1 MMPDLVDV
9 TTAEPEAV
17 AAEMARRQ
25 ALKAMG
31 IVSYVSRYDL
41 PGAAPAQRQSL
52 SPPPAP
58 PVTQP
63 PDAPRSKAPSTVS
76 SQRVQSHAAPESS
89 VVKPA
94 GDAVQFSMLIV
105 SAGQFLWLEQLPDG
119 LIRQDQLALINS
131 MACAVSGAGFEMTQ
145 QQFDWPL
152 RGNSALGSDA
162 ESAKQALQGLIQ
174 RMAREVDA
182 RRVVAMGDCQ
192 FLPDRIAQSAVSIP
206 STMAMLVDATH
217 KQAAWQ
223 SLKPLKALDA
233 SA

>member
-1 MMPDLVDV
+1 MPDLVDV

-58 PVTQP
+58 PVTQL
-63 PDAPRSKAPSTVS
+63 PDASRSKGPSTVS

-119 LIRQDQLALINS
+119 LIRQDQLALVNS

>member
-1 MMPDLVDV
+1 MPDLVDV

-58 PVTQP
+58 QVTQP

>member
-1 MMPDLVDV
+1 MPNLVDI

-17 AAEMARRQ
+17 AVEMARRQ
-25 ALKAMG
+25 ALKVMG
-31 IVSYVSRYDL
+31 IASYVSRYDL

-58 PVTQP
+58 AVTQP
-63 PDAPRSKAPSTVS
+63 MDAPRSKTPPNVS
-76 SQRVQSHAAPESS
+76 SQRVTPNAAPESR

-105 SAGQFLWLEQLPDG
+105 SAGQFLWLEKLPDG

-131 MACAVSGAGFEMTQ
+131 MASAVSGAGFEMTQ

-152 RGNSALGSDA
+152 RGNSALGNDA

-192 FLPDRIAQSAVSIP
+192 FLPERIAQSAVSIP

-233 SA
+233 SE

>member
-1 MMPDLVDV
+1 MPDLVDV
-9 TTAEPEAV
+9 TTAQPEAV

-25 ALKAMG
+25 ALKVMG
-31 IVSYVSRYDL
+31 IASYVSRYDL

-58 PVTQP
+58 AVTQP
-63 PDAPRSKAPSTVS
+63 MDAPRSKTPSNVP
-76 SQRVQSHAAPESS
+76 SQRVTSNAAPESR

-131 MACAVSGAGFEMTQ
+131 MARAVSGAGFEMTQ

-152 RGNSALGSDA
+152 RGNSALGNDA

-192 FLPDRIAQSAVSIP
+192 FLPERIAQSAVSIP

-233 SA
+233 SE

>member
-1 MMPDLVDV
+1 MPDLVDV

-52 SPPPAP
+52 SPPHAP

-63 PDAPRSKAPSTVS
+63 PDAPRSKGPSTVS
-76 SQRVQSHAAPESS
+76 SQRVQSDAAPESS

-119 LIRQDQLALINS
+119 LIRKDQLALVNS

-162 ESAKQALQGLIQ
+162 ESAKQALQGLIK

-206 STMAMLVDATH
+206 STMAMLVDPTH
-217 KQAAWQ
+217 KQSAWQ

>member
-1 MMPDLVDV
+1 MPDLVDV

-52 SPPPAP
+52 SPPSAPA
-58 PVTQP
+58 VTQTM
-63 PDAPRSKAPSTVS
+63 DAPRAKTPPNVPSQPVKSHTVS
-76 SQRVQSHAAPESS
+76 QSS

-131 MACAVSGAGFEMTQ
+131 MACAVSGTGFEMTQ

-233 SA
+233 SE

>member
-1 MMPDLVDV
+1 MPDLVDV

>member
-1 MMPDLVDV
+1 MPDLVDV

-52 SPPPAP
+52 SPPFAPA
-58 PVTQP
+58 VTQTM
-63 PDAPRSKAPSTVS
+63 DAPRAKTPPNEP
-76 SQRVQSHAAPESS
+76 SQRVKSHTAPQSS

-94 GDAVQFSMLIV
+94 GDTVQFSMLIV

-131 MACAVSGAGFEMTQ
+131 MACAVSGAGFEVTQ

-233 SA
+233 SE

>member
-1 MMPDLVDV
+1 MPDLVDV

-25 ALKAMG
+25 ALKVMG
-31 IVSYVSRYDL
+31 IASYVSRYDL
-41 PGAAPAQRQSL
+41 PGAAPAQRQRL

-58 PVTQP
+58 AVPQP
-63 PDAPRSKAPSTVS
+63 MEAPRSKTSPKVS
-76 SQRVQSHAAPESS
+76 SQRVASNVASESS
-89 VVKPA
+89 VVKAA
-94 GDAVQFSMLIV
+94 GDAVQFSMLIA

-131 MACAVSGAGFEMTQ
+131 MARAVSGAGFKMTQ

-152 RGNSALGSDA
+152 RGNSALGNDA

-174 RMAREVDA
+174 RMARDVGA
-182 RRVVAMGDCQ
+182 RRVVAMGDCP

-206 STMAMLVDATH
+206 STMTMLLDATH

-233 SA
+233 SE

>member
-1 MMPDLVDV
+1 MPDLVDV

-63 PDAPRSKAPSTVS
+63 PDAPRSKGPSTVS
-76 SQRVQSHAAPESS
+76 SQRVRSQAAPESS

>member
-1 MMPDLVDV
+1 MPDLVDV

-63 PDAPRSKAPSTVS
+63 PDAPRSKASSTVS

>member
-1 MMPDLVDV
+1 MPDLVDV

-131 MACAVSGAGFEMTQ
+131 MASAVSGAGFEMTQ

-152 RGNSALGSDA
+152 RGNSALGNDA

>member
-1 MMPDLVDV
+1 MPDLVDV

-94 GDAVQFSMLIV
+94 GDTVQFSMLIV

-182 RRVVAMGDCQ
+182 RRVVVMGDCQ

-217 KQAAWQ
+217 KRAAWQ

>member
-1 MMPDLVDV
+1 MPDLVDV

-25 ALKAMG
+25 ALKVMG

-58 PVTQP
+58 PVMQP

-223 SLKPLKALDA
+223 SLKPLKALDP

>member
-1 MMPDLVDV
+1 MPDLVDV

-119 LIRQDQLALINS
+119 LIRQDQLALVNS

>member
-1 MMPDLVDV
+1 MPDLVDV

-63 PDAPRSKAPSTVS
+63 PDAPRSKGSSTVS

-119 LIRQDQLALINS
+119 LIRQDQLALVNS

>member
-1 MMPDLVDV
+1 MPDLVDV

-41 PGAAPAQRQSL
+41 PGTAPEQRPSL

-58 PVTQP
+58 PVTHP
-63 PDAPRSKAPSTVS
+63 PAAPRSPGPSTVS
-76 SQRVQSHAAPESS
+76 SHRVQSHAAPESS

-105 SAGQFLWLEQLPDG
+105 SAGPFLWLEQLPDG
-119 LIRQDQLALINS
+119 LIRQDQLALANS
-131 MACAVSGAGFEMTQ
+131 MPRAVSGAGFELTQ
-145 QQFDWPL
+145 HTFHRPL
-152 RGNSALGSDA
+152 RANSAPVR
-162 ESAKQALQGLIQ
+162 SAQPAHQAYPRMNLRMERTLQPQ
-174 RMAREVDA
+174 RAR
-182 RRVVAMGDCQ
+182 AMGDCQ

-223 SLKPLKALDA
+223 SLKPLKALEA
-233 SA
+233 SG

>member
-1 MMPDLVDV
+1 M
-9 TTAEPEAV
+9 
-17 AAEMARRQ
+17 
-25 ALKAMG
+25 
-31 IVSYVSRYDL
+31 
-41 PGAAPAQRQSL
+41 
-52 SPPPAP
+52 
-58 PVTQP
+58 
-63 PDAPRSKAPSTVS
+63 DAPRSKTPPNVP
-76 SQRVQSHAAPESS
+76 SQRVTSNAAPESS

-131 MACAVSGAGFEMTQ
+131 MARAVSGAGFEMTQ

-152 RGNSALGSDA
+152 RGNSALGNDA

-182 RRVVAMGDCQ
+182 RRVVTMGDCQ
-192 FLPDRIAQSAVSIP
+192 FLPERIAQSAVSIP

-217 KQAAWQ
+217 KLAAWQ

-233 SA
+233 SE

>member
-1 MMPDLVDV
+1 MPDLVDV

-58 PVTQP
+58 TVTQP

>member
-1 MMPDLVDV
+1 MPDLVDV

-52 SPPPAP
+52 SPPSAPA
-58 PVTQP
+58 VTQTM
-63 PDAPRSKAPSTVS
+63 DAPRAKTPPNVS
-76 SQRVQSHAAPESS
+76 SQPVKSHTVPQSS

-217 KQAAWQ
+217 KSAAWQ

-233 SA
+233 SE